1 MKICRPWDVYYPFQ
15 KNQKLMGFFSSFL
28 LSFIAQFVKVDDLVF
43 IITSYVSFSFKVAV
57 YRLRKIFFL
66 LKLFI
71 ISSCASYLSLFII
84 SMFYALLL
92 FLLIERLI
100 INDFL
105 IFLTLVKNKTFLQNN
120 ISWNFHHLTDR
131 SKIDLLRVLY
141 ISYLGTQQIQN
152 KTMNTSIQILPKT
165 NLTQKKTNN
174 NNNSKKILNNE

>member
-1 MKICRPWDVYYPFQ
+1 
-15 KNQKLMGFFSSFL
+15 MGFFSSFL

-120 ISWNFHHLTDR
+120 IS
-131 SKIDLLRVLY
+131 
-141 ISYLGTQQIQN
+141 
-152 KTMNTSIQILPKT
+152 
-165 NLTQKKTNN
+165 
-174 NNNSKKILNNE
+174 